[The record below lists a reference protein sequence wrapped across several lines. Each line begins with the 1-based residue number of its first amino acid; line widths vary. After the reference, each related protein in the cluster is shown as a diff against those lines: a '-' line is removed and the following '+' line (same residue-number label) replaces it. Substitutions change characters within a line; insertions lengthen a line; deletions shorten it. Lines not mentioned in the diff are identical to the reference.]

1 MAPTRVGSSVAHMED
16 GVSAAPSDEGTVEYI
31 KREAVQGEHN
41 CLWLTFYLKNNAGM
55 VPTEPN
61 NLAAPAEHDCLAAS
75 TESEKTLQQ
84 LCNAAHC
91 SQSRMLL
98 LSFLFSLVV
107 IIFLIHRTFFFALYT
122 WGWEWHWGPRVSE
135 WRRSAFSWLY
145 NWWSWEYQW
154 Q

>member
-1 MAPTRVGSSVAHMED
+1 
-16 GVSAAPSDEGTVEYI
+16 
-31 KREAVQGEHN
+31 
-41 CLWLTFYLKNNAGM
+41 M

-61 NLAAPAEHDCLAAS
+61 DLVTPVEHDNLAAS

-84 LCNAAHC
+84 LRNAAHC

-122 WGWEWHWGPRVSE
+122 
-135 WRRSAFSWLY
+135 
-145 NWWSWEYQW
+145 
-154 Q
+154 